1 VGDPPALERLL
12 MHRRGLTLVE
22 LLVVVV
28 IVALLVGLLLPA
40 VQGVRESAR
49 RLQCTNNLAEIGK
62 ACEHYVFSMGR
73 LPPGAHMS
81 HGITWYI
88 ELLPQLGELSRASQ
102 YNRLYTY
109 LEGPNGLLWSTR
121 PDNVRCP
128 SDPGPVNIP
137 AIGAVAARFRGN
149 YVCSVGNLGVGGG
162 NPWQASV
169 LASRS
174 NGAATIANG
183 GQAFVVSGSRGVFP
197 GGLASPPATPDQMD
211 PAAIRDGLSNTIGF
225 SELLLGSDGITQA
238 NAFGYDN
245 RGLPYV
251 SNNCWFSTWMTPN
264 SPSPDRLAGSAAT
277 CVSTPRAP
285 CSSTSVTGQ
294 PKDQAARSMH
304 PGGVVVCRLDG
315 STTFVSDTIDWDVW
329 QAAGTTQG
337 SETVMLP

>member
-1 VGDPPALERLL
+1 

-22 LLVVVV
+22 LLVVLA

-40 VQGVRESAR
+40 VQGVRESSR

-62 ACEHYVFSMGR
+62 ACEHYVTSMGR
-73 LPPGAHMS
+73 LPPGGHTC
-81 HGITWYI
+81 HGTTWYT
-88 ELLPQLGELSRASQ
+88 ELLAQLGELSQASQ
-102 YNRLYTY
+102 FNRLYTY
-109 LEGPNGLLWSTR
+109 LEGPNGLLWST
-121 PDNVRCP
+121 PPNNVRCP

-137 AIGAVAARFRGN
+137 AIGGIAARFKGN
-149 YVCSVGNLGVGGG
+149 YVCSVGNVGVGGP
-162 NPWQASV
+162 NAWSSSLHP
-169 LASRS
+169 SRP
-174 NGAATIANG
+174 NGVATIANG
-183 GQAFVVSGSRGVFP
+183 GQAFVVSGNSWCYPRGRP
-197 GGLASPPATPDQMD
+197 DSPPAMPNQMA

-225 SELLLGSDGITQA
+225 SEILVGSDGITEGRT
-238 NAFGYDN
+238 FGYDN

-264 SPSPDRLAGSAAT
+264 SPSPDRMGGSAAT

-285 CSSTSVTGQ
+285 CSSVTVSGL

-315 STTFVSDTIDWDVW
+315 STAFVSDTIDWDVW
-329 QAAGTTQG
+329 QAAGTTRG

>member
-1 VGDPPALERLL
+1 

-22 LLVVVV
+22 LLVVLA

-40 VQGVRESAR
+40 VQGVRESSR

-62 ACEHYVFSMGR
+62 ACEHYVSSMRR
-73 LPPGAHMS
+73 LPPGAHMC

-88 ELLPQLGELSRASQ
+88 ELLPQLGELSQASQ
-102 YNRLYTY
+102 YNRLFTY

-121 PDNVRCP
+121 PGNVRCP

-137 AIGAVAARFRGN
+137 AMGGVAARFRGN
-149 YVCSVGNLGVGGG
+149 YVCSVGNVGVGGD
-162 NPWQASV
+162 NFLQASL
-169 LASRS
+169 LASRP

-183 GQAFVVSGSRGVFP
+183 GQAFVVSGDSLCYKRGGP
-197 GGLASPPATPDQMD
+197 DSPPATPNQMD

-225 SELLLGSDGITQA
+225 SELLLGSDGITLEGK
-238 NAFGYDN
+238 FGYDN

-264 SPSPDRLAGSAAT
+264 SPSPDRLAGSVAT

-285 CSSTSVTGQ
+285 CISTQATGGK

-315 STTFVSDTIDWDVW
+315 STAFVSDTIDWDVW
-329 QAAGTTQG
+329 QAAGTTRG